1 MLLLEFFTTGFLLF
15 LAIYL
20 PPCLLLT
27 LRVIEKTADWVLTT
41 STPSKGSFVV
51 SQLWATTVSS
61 LQMQTYSGLL
71 AFAALAVFLCVA
83 LAGLAYLFSLTASQ
97 DTEKRSEY
105 ECGFAPFDS
114 ATRHPFEVHFY
125 VVGILF
131 LIFDVEIA
139 LLFP

>member
-1 MLLLEFFTTGFLLF
+1 MWWNRLTPDYSLHRSPVYMEFIQSITKRSSSTSSYTDLPLFTRGF
-15 LAIYL
+15 LAIFAS
-20 PPCLLLT
+20 P
-27 LRVIEKTADWVLTT
+27 RVQMYTGL
-41 STPSKGSFVV
+41 VV
-51 SQLWATTVSS
+51 FAILVVA
-61 LQMQTYSGLL
+61 LCALL
-71 AFAALAVFLCVA
+71 AT
-83 LAGLAYLFSLTASQ
+83 LAYLLSLTTSQ

>member
-1 MLLLEFFTTGFLLF
+1 MLTDTDLGIFERPQFASYEPPMARTIQDYFTHEAPEKIYQISMFDRALLELF
-15 LAIYL
+15 
-20 PPCLLLT
+20 
-27 LRVIEKTADWVLTT
+27 
-41 STPSKGSFVV
+41 STPRG
-51 SQLWATTVSS
+51 
-61 LQMQTYSGLL
+61 QTYTGMFVFALL
-71 AFAALAVFLCVA
+71 VVLLCGILAT
-83 LAGLAYLFSLTASQ
+83 LAYLLSLTASQ

>member
-1 MLLLEFFTTGFLLF
+1 MY
-15 LAIYL
+15 A
-20 PPCLLLT
+20 
-27 LRVIEKTADWVLTT
+27 
-41 STPSKGSFVV
+41 
-51 SQLWATTVSS
+51 
-61 LQMQTYSGLL
+61 GLL
-71 AFAALAVFLCVA
+71 VFAMLVVA
-83 LAGLAYLFSLTASQ
+83 LCALLATLAYLLSLTASQ

>member
-1 MLLLEFFTTGFLLF
+1 MGEVRQFIAERYLTVTSDIPLFTRGFIAVFSSPRVQLYTGLVVFAVLVVLLCAV
-15 LAIYL
+15 LA
-20 PPCLLLT
+20 T
-27 LRVIEKTADWVLTT
+27 LAYVLSLTT
-41 STPSKGSFVV
+41 
-51 SQLWATTVSS
+51 
-61 LQMQTYSGLL
+61 
-71 AFAALAVFLCVA
+71 
-83 LAGLAYLFSLTASQ
+83 SQ